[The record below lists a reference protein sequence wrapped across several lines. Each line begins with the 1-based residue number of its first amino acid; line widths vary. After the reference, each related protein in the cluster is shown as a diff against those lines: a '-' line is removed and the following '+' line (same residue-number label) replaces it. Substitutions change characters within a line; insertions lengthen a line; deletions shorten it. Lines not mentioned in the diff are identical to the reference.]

1 MLTISP
7 DRMRIRTGH
16 RAHMPR
22 SSEAPPIAHVIYR
35 DPSDPWSPQ
44 RSSAHTDS
52 LHSTH
57 RLGRLEPRTAQGTR
71 QSAVR
76 VRAQQRGQAHRRH
89 VRWNLR
95 CPKCCAAA
103 HLIQTCESRAG
114 VSGMSVARGRR
125 PPSSGGCT
133 YLRGIKVVRWP
144 RIQRSEVA
152 LQPTGGHASGGAS
165 VRRRSR
171 VAHHLAATPLKMRLV
186 TCNNCCVLT

>member
-1 MLTISP
+1 MKMLFVRNCDNIARSHAYSHKTS
-7 DRMRIRTGH
+7 
-16 RAHMPR
+16 RAHVAILRTP
-22 SSEAPPIAHVIYR
+22 AHRTRDLLIYR

-52 LHSTH
+52 LLSTH

-76 VRAQQRGQAHRRH
+76 VRAQQRGQAHRRR

-95 CPKCCAAA
+95 CPKCRAAA
-103 HLIQTCESRAG
+103 HIIQTCESRAG

-133 YLRGIKVVRWP
+133 CLRGIKVVRWP

-152 LQPTGGHASGGAS
+152 LQPTGGHASGGTS

-171 VAHHLAATPLKMRLV
+171 VAHHRGDTPDA
-186 TCNNCCVLT
+186 